1 MIGKI
6 QRLPLRE
13 VWKHEAL
20 DFTTWLEDN
29 VDVLS
34 DVLDLSLAS
43 VEREQDAGDF
53 KIDLVAESSGGE
65 TVIIE
70 NQLERS
76 NHDHLGK
83 LLTYLA
89 ALNAKAAVWI
99 VAEPRPEHIR
109 AVGWLNESGLA
120 SFYLLK
126 LEAIKIGDSEPA
138 PLLTLITGPSEE
150 SKEVGDKKKEL
161 TGRHDARYRFFEG
174 LLGKAKHQ
182 TRLHANISPG
192 PANWVA
198 ASAGRSGLAFNY
210 VVLKHSGRV
219 ELYVDTEHFTGE
231 ANSAIFEALRARQ
244 TEIEKEFGGP
254 IDWDPLDGA
263 RACRI
268 SVTINTGGW
277 RDEEKWP
284 AVQDAMIDTMV
295 RFEKA
300 LRPWIDKL

>member
-20 DFTTWLEDN
+20 DFTTWLEEN

-34 DVLDLSLAS
+34 EVLDLSLAS
-43 VEREQDAGDF
+43 VEREQNAGDF

-65 TVIIE
+65 TIIIE

-76 NHDHLGK
+76 DHDHLGK

-126 LEAIKIGDSEPA
+126 LEAIKIGESEPA

-150 SKEVGDKKKEL
+150 IRVVGDKKKEL
-161 TGRHDARYRFFEG
+161 TGRYDARYRFFEG
-174 LLGKAKHQ
+174 LLEKAKQ
-182 TRLHANISPG
+182 CTRLHANISPG
-192 PANWVA
+192 PANWVG

-210 VVLKHSGRV
+210 VILKDAGRI
-219 ELYVDTEHFTGE
+219 ELYIDLDQTTGE
-231 ANSAIFEALRARQ
+231 GNRALFRSLESKKQAIEAD
-244 TEIEKEFGGP
+244 FGGP
-254 IDWDPLDGA
+254 IDWDPLEGA

-277 RDEEKWP
+277 CDEERWP